1 MWFRLTRGQLE
12 IFGKVVMIAEK
23 ALSLDAE
30 RRINFQ
36 DRVFS
41 QLAKDAPEQNRDGLD
56 FAMAFD
62 DWRDK
67 LLAHRAVNS
76 RSSS

>member
-1 MWFRLTRGQLE
+1 M
-12 IFGKVVMIAEK
+12 FGKVVMIAEK

-67 LLAHRAVNS
+67 LLSHRAVNS